1 MGRFAKIIQA
11 NRDGGAAVETSSEST
26 VMVPESPK
34 EEGRVAAAERPS
46 TSSHRVATK
55 RFRKAR
61 TSKRQRVE
69 AGEFTQIGV
78 YIAKDLHWRVKT
90 KLLSQRGEMD
100 LSDLV
105 GHLLNKWVESNK

>member
-1 MGRFAKIIQA
+1 
-11 NRDGGAAVETSSEST
+11 
-26 VMVPESPK
+26 
-34 EEGRVAAAERPS
+34 
-46 TSSHRVATK
+46 
-55 RFRKAR
+55 
-61 TSKRQRVE
+61 VE